1 MSDILK
7 SEFSFIEVIE
17 VYTLHIISCSLSCSS
32 ITKRVYSAY
41 SQRETITG
49 MYRLAN
55 QH

>member
-17 VYTLHIISCSLSCSS
+17 VYTLHIISCSS
-32 ITKRVYSAY
+32 ITRRVYSAY